1 LDQKLYWNNVALV
14 KEFTTPFQ
22 MDIFKKYVN
31 INARILDIGCGYGRT
46 LKELYD
52 NGYENCIGTD
62 FSEKMIERGKNLY
75 PNLSFEIMEKGKTKY
90 CENTF
95 DAIILLAVLTCI
107 ITDDE
112 QIELLNEIKRIL
124 KPDGIIYINDFLLNN
139 DKRNVKRYEEYKQ
152 KYKKY
157 GIFELPEGVIVRHH
171 DKAWVKKSLKIF
183 NELELK
189 EIEYITMNGN
199 KANGYYYFGKNK

>member
-1 LDQKLYWNNVALV
+1 MDQKLYWNNVAPI

-22 MDIFKKYVN
+22 MDIFRKYVN

-52 NGYENCIGTD
+52 NGYENCIGID

-75 PNLSFEIMEKGKTKY
+75 PNLSFEIMGKGKTKY

-107 ITDDE
+107 IKDDE

-139 DKRNVKRYEEYKQ
+139 VMRNAT
-152 KYKKY
+152 KK
-157 GIFELPEGVIVRHH
+157 F
-171 DKAWVKKSLKIF
+171 LKIYVKNILTKIFGCDKF
-183 NELELK
+183 NKKHIFGGLK
-189 EIEYITMNGN
+189 
-199 KANGYYYFGKNK
+199 